1 MVRCN
6 PCRTPLDTKSKLG
19 ADGDH
24 ESDPTLYR
32 SLVDALQY
40 LTFTRSD
47 ISYDV
52 QQLSSSSTMSL
63 IAYLYVDLAGCP
75 TTCRSISGYCV
86 FLCNNLLFW
95 SSRHQTTPSRSS
107 AEAEYRDIANAIG

>member
-6 PCRTPLDTKSKLG
+6 MRQTPLDTKSKLG

-24 ESDPTLYR
+24 VSYSILYR
-32 SLVDALQY
+32 SLADALY
-40 LTFTRSD
+40 TLDYDLVVLFVYYV
-47 ISYDV
+47 SYC
-52 QQLSSSSTMSL
+52 LL
-63 IAYLYVDLAGCP
+63 ICGRAGCP
-75 TTCRSISGYCV
+75 TTRRSISGYCV

-95 SSRHQTTPSRSS
+95 SSKHQTTPSRSS